1 MKAKEENKRLRRKIN
16 GADGAE
22 GANKKHEGGNNI

>member
-1 MKAKEENKRLRRKIN
+1 MTAEEENQRLRRKIN

-22 GANKKHEGGNNI
+22 GANKKHEGGNNM